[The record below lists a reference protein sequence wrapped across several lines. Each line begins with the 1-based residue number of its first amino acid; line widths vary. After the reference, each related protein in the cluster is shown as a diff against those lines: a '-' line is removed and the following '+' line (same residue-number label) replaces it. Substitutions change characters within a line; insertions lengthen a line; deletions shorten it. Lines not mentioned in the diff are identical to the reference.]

1 MDYWIGLD
9 LKKHEKGQVEWQL
22 KNRRLGE
29 RESAEGLKSVER
41 IIGKIEVNL
50 TAKKRCEMIKN
61 VV

>member
-41 IIGKIEVNL
+41 IIGKIENL
-50 TAKKRCEMIKN
+50 TAKKK
-61 VV
+61 V